1 MQHMSSLKSYFG
13 YNPNWP
19 CSQVIIC
26 HSSELLD
33 SKGIFFSYLVQTAA
47 HMSFKILCPTQ
58 LFAKKNRQSSGHQP
72 ASHKND
78 TDPTI
83 TLINEAILL
92 KWSFWASLEYYRLQ
106 GKYRPIAQTYLSLP
120 LIYNDEVEEQGGLQG
135 WWHHSVLCEGLWCQH
150 YRVFT
155 ITDIYSTER
164 KHNAQKKMLNHISI
178 ISSLVFIK
186 TNKFCRA
193 EESPGQNMGSLQL
206 CLPKDLIHHVPQSRA
221 DTLPCLLL
229 WTDHSWE
236 EEMCQVQGQDNN
248 QLQEVQ
254 YASTVL
260 SRKCFIIGRSPSP
273 AHSTAKVSIA
283 PFVFFCFVF

>member
-1 MQHMSSLKSYFG
+1 MMK
-13 YNPNWP
+13 W
-19 CSQVIIC
+19 
-26 HSSELLD
+26 
-33 SKGIFFSYLVQTAA
+33 
-47 HMSFKILCPTQ
+47 
-58 LFAKKNRQSSGHQP
+58 KNRVVCRVGGTIQYYVRVYDANITGFSPLQISTQP
-72 ASHKND
+72 KGNTMH
-78 TDPTI
+78 
-83 TLINEAILL
+83 
-92 KWSFWASLEYYRLQ
+92 R
-106 GKYRPIAQTYLSLP
+106 
-120 LIYNDEVEEQGGLQG
+120 
-135 WWHHSVLCEGLWCQH
+135 
-150 YRVFT
+150 
-155 ITDIYSTER
+155 
-164 KHNAQKKMLNHISI
+164 KKMLNHISI

-193 EESPGQNMGSLQL
+193 EESPGQNMGSHQL

-283 PFVFFCFVF
+283 PFVFLFCFLRT